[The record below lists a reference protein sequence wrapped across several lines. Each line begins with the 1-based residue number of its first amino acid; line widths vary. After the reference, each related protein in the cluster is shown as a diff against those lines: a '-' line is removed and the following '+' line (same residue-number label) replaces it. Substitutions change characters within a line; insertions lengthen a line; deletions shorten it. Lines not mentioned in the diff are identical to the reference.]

1 MFECPSCGGELRFD
15 IASQQMLCPYCNSSY
30 DPKTV
35 EKGHDAEEQE
45 AFEQDGFEQGAQ
57 GSQDAD
63 TFDAT
68 IFTCPQ
74 CGGEILSMD
83 NEATSF
89 CSFCGASTILSSRLS
104 HEKKP
109 DYIIPFKVTKEECQ
123 SAYSKLMKGAF
134 FAPKELK
141 DGSIDKFRA
150 IYMPYWVYDMRQN
163 GNMHLQAKKSYRSG
177 NYQITE
183 DYILSGKVD
192 AYYKGISFDASSSF
206 ADNISENIA
215 PFDVKGMSQFYPAYL
230 AGFYADT
237 ADVEES
243 LYRSD
248 AEDLANNATIDQ
260 IKEEPL
266 FKDKTIKM
274 PNDEQASRLLCTNCK
289 KVDRAMFPVWFLSYR
304 KGDRVAY
311 ATVNG
316 QTGKVAS
323 DLPVDIKK
331 YLLGSLVLAIPLFI
345 LLNLFANIS
354 PVFVMLAT
362 AIIALVAMFIHVH
375 EIKEIGRTELQLDN
389 KGYLSKAGVRK
400 DMDAL
405 AFGKEKKK
413 ASVKA
418 AKNNLASKIVIL
430 YMVLIFGFPFIS
442 VIGSTLQHSWL
453 YMVIILGISIFP
465 LVRGLTMYTNLPK
478 QYRKPGFMWGFVA
491 ILIATM
497 VAIINP
503 VADWFYY
510 AGAVAALA
518 AVLCTMMSI
527 IMGYNIL
534 STRPLPQLNKR
545 GGEEHE

>member
-15 IASQQMLCPYCNSSY
+15 IETQGMLCPFCNSAY

-35 EKGHDAEEQE
+35 EKGYDAEEQE
-45 AFEQDGFEQGAQ
+45 GMDPEMMGMQDP
-57 GSQDAD
+57 D

-109 DYIIPFKVTKEECQ
+109 DYIIPFQVTKEECKN
-123 SAYSKLMKGAF
+123 AYSKLMKGAF
-134 FAPKELK
+134 FAPKELRE
-141 DGSIDKFRA
+141 GGTVDKFRA

-163 GNMHLQAKKSYRSG
+163 GNIHLQASKSYRSG
-177 NYQITE
+177 NYRITE
-183 DYILSGKVD
+183 DYLLSGDVD

-206 ADNISENIA
+206 ADNISECIA
-215 PFDVKGMSQFYPAYL
+215 PYDVKGMSQFYPAYL

-237 ADVEES
+237 ADVEEG
-243 LYRSD
+243 LYRAD
-248 AEDLANNATIDQ
+248 AEDLANKATLDH
-260 IKEEPL
+260 IKEEPA
-266 FKDKTIKM
+266 FKDKTLKM
-274 PNDEQASRLLCTNCK
+274 PNDEMASRLLCTSCK

-323 DLPVDIKK
+323 DLPVDVKK
-331 YLLGSLVLAIPLFI
+331 YLLGSLGLALPLFI
-345 LLNLFANIS
+345 LLNLFATIT
-354 PVFVMLAT
+354 PVFVMIVT
-362 AIIALVAMFIHVH
+362 AILALITMFVHVS
-375 EIKEIGRTELQLDN
+375 ELKEIGRTELQLDN
-389 KGYLSKAGVRK
+389 KGYLFKAGIRK
-400 DMDAL
+400 DMDAS
-405 AFGKEKKK
+405 AFGKPQNKTK
-413 ASVKA
+413 AKSS
-418 AKNNLASKIVIL
+418 KNGLASKIIL
-430 YMVLIFGFPFIS
+430 LYTICILGFPFIS
-442 VIGSTLQHSWL
+442 AIGGFVTNLR
-453 YMVIILGISIFP
+453 IIMLVVFGISIFP
-465 LVRGLTMYTNLPK
+465 LVRGLSMYSKLPK
-478 QYRKPGFMWGFVA
+478 GYRKPGFMWGFVA
-491 ILIATM
+491 VMIAAM
-497 VAIINP
+497 VALINP

-510 AGAVAALA
+510 VGAVAALA
-518 AVLCTMMSI
+518 AVLCTMLSI
-527 IMGYNIL
+527 ITAYNIL